1 MSTTGLWEP
10 HCPTQK
16 VGKLCY
22 YICTKESEFPVRD
35 IRGGCTEPN
44 YETKTYNWFSKCNDP
59 SGIRA
64 AVRDGLSHILFVTRY
79 EGTKRGYDGRFIV
92 GYYEMGWTAE
102 IDACKARRIAIKAK
116 SRCSDSELEPRTAIK
131 AKSRCFVPI
140 EHAYEIT
147 DERWQYINLRG
158 KTTSLTNLRYATQRI
173 CRNLLDEIVQHLDKH
188 NQVKK
193 YLSEVEQLKQSV
205 HH

>member
-1 MSTTGLWEP
+1 MRQDS
-10 HCPTQK
+10 K
-16 VGKLCY
+16 
-22 YICTKESEFPVRD
+22 
-35 IRGGCTEPN
+35 TEPN
-44 YETKTYNWFSKCNDP
+44 YETATYNWFSKCNNP

-92 GYYEMGWTAE
+92 GYYEIGWTAE
-102 IDACKARRIAIKAK
+102 IDVCKARRI
-116 SRCSDSELEPRTAIK
+116 AIK